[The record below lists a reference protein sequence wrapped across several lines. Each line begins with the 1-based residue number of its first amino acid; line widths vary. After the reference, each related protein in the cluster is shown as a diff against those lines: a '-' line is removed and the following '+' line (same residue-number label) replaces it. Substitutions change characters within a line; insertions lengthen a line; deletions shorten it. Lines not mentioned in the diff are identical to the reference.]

1 MVSRRLPVVASCP
14 EPPGMVIVSG
24 VSGLGSVLASVALLG
39 AAVPLVD
46 VKVVIATVGVP
57 TVVAVVT
64 VSVGIICVFD

>member
-1 MVSRRLPVVASCP
+1 MVSKRLPVVASCP
-14 EPPGMVIVSG
+14 EPPGMVVVSG

-39 AAVPLVD
+39 AVPLVD